1 VKRLEAVIFDWAGTT
16 VDCGSMAPV
25 KALVKLFAAQGI
37 QLSDADARRDMGLF
51 KKDHIRRI
59 LALPHVNCEWRKRTG
74 QPASEDNVE
83 ALFRDFGRVQMD
95 ILEEHSRLIDG
106 VANVSEELRRRGI
119 KLGSTTGY
127 PRPMLDLLITRAAE
141 QDYRPDISLCPEDV
155 GGGRP
160 LPWMC
165 LRIALDLRLSSTAV
179 AMKIGDTTSDI
190 EEGLNAGMW
199 TLGVTATGN
208 EVGLSAAELATLP
221 PGDRQQRLERAANS
235 LKAAGAHYVV
245 DSVAAIE
252 PVIDQINQ
260 RLAAGERP

>member
-1 VKRLEAVIFDWAGTT
+1 MRRLEAVIFDWAGTT

-37 QLSDADARRDMGLF
+37 QLSDRDARRDMGLF

-59 LALPHVNCEWRKRTG
+59 LALPHVNREWHKRIG
-74 QPASEDNVE
+74 QPAGEDNVE
-83 ALFRDFGRVQMD
+83 ALFRDFGLVQME
-95 ILEEHSRLIDG
+95 ILDEHSRLIDST
-106 VANVSEELRRRGI
+106 ANVSEGLRQRGI
-119 KLGSTTGY
+119 KLGTTTGY

-141 QDYRPDISLCPEDV
+141 QGYRPEISLCPEDA

-165 LRIALDLRLSSTAV
+165 LRIALELQLSSTAV
-179 AMKIGDTTSDI
+179 AMKVGDTTSDI

-208 EVGLSAAELATLP
+208 EVGLSTAELKNLS
-221 PGDRQQRLERAANS
+221 PGDRQQRLERAANN

-245 DSVAAIE
+245 DSVAGIE